1 MEYGAQMGDSD
12 PTEDGDPMVG
22 PVVGCRSCGGR
33 LAVTMADLGL
43 QPASNAFLDSQA
55 AIQHEKRYPLRAK
68 VCETCKLVQL
78 DYDVA
83 PQELFGNYVYFSSY
97 SDQWLAHAK
106 AYCEMAQQRFA
117 LGSAS
122 LVVELASNDG
132 YLLKNF
138 LKMGIPVLGIDPSD
152 TVAAAAEKIG
162 VPTLVRF
169 FGESVAKELVQ
180 QGRQADLIIGNNVL
194 AHVPQLNEF
203 VAGIVLLL
211 RPSGS
216 VTIEFPHLLELI
228 QQVEFDTIYHEH
240 YSYFSLYAIEQVFR
254 RHHLRIHD
262 LERLST
268 HGGSLRIF
276 ASHAD
281 RSDLQDSASLRDVRA
296 QEAAAGLADLSTYTQ
311 FAKRVDECRDSLR
324 EFLAGAKRDHKRVAA
339 YGAAAKGNTL
349 LNFCGVTPQD
359 IAFVADRSPHKQHK
373 LLPGTHIPVVSPEAL
388 MAAKPDYVLI
398 LPWNLRDEIRLQLD
412 GIKAW
417 GGRFVTPVPLIR
429 VDDAR

>member
-1 MEYGAQMGDSD
+1 
-12 PTEDGDPMVG
+12 
-22 PVVGCRSCGGR
+22 
-33 LAVTMADLGL
+33 MADLGL
-43 QPASNAFLDSQA
+43 QPASNAFIESPA

-68 VCETCKLVQL
+68 VCEVCKLVQL

-83 PQELFGNYVYFSSY
+83 PEELFGNYVYFSSY
-97 SDQWLAHAK
+97 SDEWLAHAK
-106 AYCEMAQQRFA
+106 AYCDMAQQRFG
-117 LGSAS
+117 LSPSS

-162 VPTLVRF
+162 VPTLVQF
-169 FGESVAKELVQ
+169 FGERAAQELAR
-180 QGRQADLIIGNNVL
+180 QGRQADLIIANNVL
-194 AHVPQLNEF
+194 AHVPQLNDF
-203 VAGIVLLL
+203 VAGLALLL

-240 YSYFSLYAIEQVFR
+240 YSYFSVYAIEQVFR
-254 RHHLRIHD
+254 RHHLRIYD
-262 LERLST
+262 LERLPT
-268 HGGSLRIF
+268 HGGSLRLF
-276 ASHAD
+276 AAHANRTGLD
-281 RSDLQDSASLRDVRA
+281 DSVSLREARA
-296 QEAAAGLADLSTYTQ
+296 EETAAGIAELTTYMQ

-324 EFLAGAKRDHKRVAA
+324 DFLAGAKRDGRRVAA

-359 IAFVADRSPHKQHK
+359 ISFVADRSPHKQKK
-373 LLPGTHIPVVSPEAL
+373 LLPGTHIPVVSPEEL
-388 MAAKPDYVLI
+388 MQAKPDYVLI
-398 LPWNLRDEIRLQLD
+398 LPWNLQREIRQQLH

-417 GGRFVTPVPLIR
+417 GGRFVTPVPLVR
-429 VDDAR
+429 VYDAP

>member
-1 MEYGAQMGDSD
+1 MQ
-12 PTEDGDPMVG
+12 DGV
-22 PVVGCRSCGGR
+22 PVVGLVGGCRSCGGN
-33 LAVTMADLGL
+33 LTVTMADLGL
-43 QPASNAFLDSQA
+43 QPASNAFLESHA
-55 AIQHEKRYPLRAK
+55 AIHQEKRYPLRAK

-97 SDQWLAHAK
+97 SDQWLAHAR
-106 AYCEMAQQRFA
+106 AYCEMARERFA
-117 LGSAS
+117 LGPAS

-162 VPTLVRF
+162 VPTLVQF
-169 FGESVAKELVQ
+169 FGETVATELAS
-180 QGRQADLIIGNNVL
+180 QGRRADLIIGNNVL
-194 AHVPQLNEF
+194 AHVPQLNGF
-203 VAGIVLLL
+203 VAGIALLL
-211 RPSGS
+211 RPAGT

-228 QQVEFDTIYHEH
+228 EHVEFDTIYHEH

-254 RHHLRIHD
+254 RHHLRIYD

-276 ASHAD
+276 ASHAH
-281 RSDLQDSASLRDVRA
+281 RSDLKDSAALSEVRA
-296 QEAAAGLADLSTYTQ
+296 QEAEAGLAELGTYKQ
-311 FAKRVDECRDSLR
+311 FAKRVDECRDSLL
-324 EFLAGAKRDHKRVAA
+324 EFLAGAKREGKRVAA

-359 IAFVADRSPHKQHK
+359 IAFVADRSPHKQNK
-373 LLPGTHIPVVSPEAL
+373 LLPGTHIPVVSPKEL

-398 LPWNLRDEIRLQLD
+398 LPWNLQDEIRQQLD
-412 GIKAW
+412 GIRAW
-417 GGRFVTPVPLIR
+417 GGRFVTPVPLVR
-429 VDDAR
+429 VYG

>member
-1 MEYGAQMGDSD
+1 
-12 PTEDGDPMVG
+12 MVG
-22 PVVGCRSCGGR
+22 LVAGCRSCGGR
-33 LAVTMADLGL
+33 LTVTMADLGL
-43 QPASNAFLDSQA
+43 QPASNAFIESLA
-55 AIQHEKRYPLRAK
+55 AIRQEKRYPLRAK
-68 VCETCKLVQL
+68 VCDICKLVQL

-83 PQELFGNYVYFSSY
+83 PEELFGNYHYFSSY
-97 SDQWLAHAK
+97 SDEWLAHAK
-106 AYCEMAQQRFA
+106 AYCDMAQKRFGLDA
-117 LGSAS
+117 SS

-169 FGESVAKELVQ
+169 FGEKLARELVRE
-180 QGRQADLIIGNNVL
+180 GRQADLIIANNVL
-194 AHVPQLNEF
+194 AHVPQLNDF
-203 VAGIVLLL
+203 VAGLALLL
-211 RPSGS
+211 RPGGS

-240 YSYFSLYAIEQVFR
+240 YSYFSLYAIEQVFS
-254 RHHLRIHD
+254 RHRLRIYD
-262 LERLST
+262 LERLPT

-276 ASHAD
+276 ASHAQ
-281 RSDLQDSASLRDVRA
+281 RSDLDDSASLREARA
-296 QEAAAGLADLSTYTQ
+296 QEKAAGIAELGTYMH

-324 EFLAGAKRDHKRVAA
+324 DFLAGAKRDGKRVAA

-359 IAFVADRSPHKQHK
+359 ISFVADRSPHKQK
-373 LLPGTHIPVVSPEAL
+373 KWLPGTHIPVVSPEEL
-388 MAAKPDYVLI
+388 MQAKPDYVLI
-398 LPWNLRDEIRLQLD
+398 LPWNLQHEIRRQLD

-417 GGRFVTPVPLIR
+417 GGRFATPVPLVR
-429 VDDAR
+429 VYDAP